1 MYICLNS
8 TLFFFL
14 FVLFVCLF
22 VCLFVFLKES
32 KCFCLDTNNT
42 RDKSCSTT
50 PCGFNNELLCATDES
65 NVATAYYRSGKIG
78 IYLYT
83 NLIRSLSPKAIPLI
97 RPDLRWQNIIELSPL
112 ERDNPLVRYF
122 FTAEGVAL

>member
-1 MYICLNS
+1 M
-8 TLFFFL
+8 

-32 KCFCLDTNNT
+32 KCFCLDRNNN
-42 RDKSCSTT
+42 RDTSCSTT

-65 NVATAYYRSGKIG
+65 NFATAYYKSGKIG

-83 NLIRSLSPKAIPLI
+83 NLIRSLSPKDIPLI
-97 RPDLRWQNIIELSPL
+97 RPDLRWQNIIELFPL